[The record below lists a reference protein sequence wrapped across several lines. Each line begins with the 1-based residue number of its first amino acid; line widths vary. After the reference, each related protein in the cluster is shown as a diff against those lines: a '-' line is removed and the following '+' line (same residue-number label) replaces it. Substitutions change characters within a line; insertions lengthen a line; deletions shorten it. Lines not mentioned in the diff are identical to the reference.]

1 MTNQQRLLD
10 VEVANQLADLTGDGA
25 STGIPLLPTPSED
38 IVGDR

>member
-10 VEVANQLADLTGDGA
+10 VEVANQLADLTGDSAG
-25 STGIPLLPTPSED
+25 TGKTLLPTPSDD